1 MLFIYQIII
10 TFALHFFSLIKHSK
24 NFLKERNSTNSLQ
37 NFFLLQIKQ
46 VYFQFKTRT
55 NHSLTFYNERE

>member
-1 MLFIYQIII
+1 MILSCKYTIY
-10 TFALHFFSLIKHSK
+10 SK

-37 NFFLLQIKQ
+37 SFFLLQINQ

-55 NHSLTFYNERE
+55 NHSLIFYNERE